1 MAEDMREDDEMKDE
15 LHQTVEVRQG
25 AKFIAKTD
33 VWLCEML
40 LTLDA
45 VLVYFVTRILFEIL
59 GRT

>member
-25 AKFIAKTD
+25 AKTD